1 MLRQVS
7 VWTIG
12 GVACLAALCWANG
25 WMAGG
30 MAWGQGVVNESARQL
45 PLAYEVDVVV
55 VGGSTGAVA
64 AAVEAAKAGAKVFLA
79 APRPY
84 LGEDMTATLR
94 LWLEEGEEPAS
105 PLARAIYHDPVVYRP
120 ALVPNRL
127 KCTYQADRPSA
138 LRHRD
143 TEPPSLLTDGKF
155 GHAPTESV
163 EYAGDVTLILDLLAP
178 QLAEEVRL
186 IAYQREG
193 RDGFKVESMAA
204 AVSDDAKA
212 WRAVG
217 MARNDASA
225 ELFGTAGDPC
235 VVLAVPIKA
244 KTRYV
249 RLVVKKAADAE
260 RILLGEVMVAGP
272 DKGEPR
278 RPSRPGMPRPLHVK
292 KVLDDALVSA
302 GVSFLFSCYPS
313 DVLRDARGQPCG
325 IVMANRAGRQA
336 VVGKVMIDATHRG
349 VVARLAGA
357 KFRPYPAGVH
367 TFQRVVIGGQP
378 RSGEGIAG
386 VREIEPPFLGPFPNR
401 AKTSS
406 GVFRVFEY
414 TLRLAVADD
423 SFAALAAADRQA
435 RQRTYHPEQ
444 QFTSDVLWE
453 VPPDSMF
460 GQQAGT
466 EGTPLGQLPLGAFRP
481 KGVERLWVLSG
492 VADVSRAQATQ
503 LLRPVHL
510 IDWGQRIGKA
520 AAADAGQ
527 LPRPQGAHLPGE
539 AAAVPA
545 ASGDV
550 RELLEGIRPGQ
561 VVQRVPQE
569 ARALPVLGQYDVVV
583 IGGGT
588 AGAPAAIAAARQ
600 GARTLVVEYLSGLGG
615 VGTTGA
621 ISSYYWG
628 NRVGFT
634 KEVAGGATAWV
645 IEQKCQWYL
654 DELSKA
660 KGEVWFGGIGCGALV
675 DGSHVTGAVV
685 ATPQGRGVVLAK
697 AVIDATGNAD
707 VAAAAGA
714 PCVYTDQSEFA
725 MQGTGLPPRQLGA
738 SYTNTDFTIVDETD
752 MVDLWHIFVR
762 AKDKYPNAFDQGQLV
777 DTRERRRIVGDFTLS
792 LLDEINGRTFPD
804 SIVRAYSNFDTHGY
818 TVDPCLL
825 LEHPL
830 TKGFYVYVPYRC
842 LLPRN
847 LEGLLVAGIGMSVHR
862 DALPLVR
869 MQADIQNQGYAAGV
883 AAAMA
888 ARQGIAPRRIDVRVL
903 QKHLVEIG
911 NLPESVLTD
920 QDSYPLP
927 AEQIGEAVRTF
938 GAEEGHGAAV
948 ILAHPKDA
956 YPLVRQAYQAAEG
969 KAKLA
974 YAKLLAVLGD
984 AAGLDTLL
992 EAVRST
998 PQWDKGWNYRGSG
1011 QFGYAMSPLDNLVV
1025 AIGLTRRA
1033 EGVPVIVEKLGQL
1046 SAESD
1051 FSHHRAAAL
1060 ALELIGHP
1068 SAAPALAEHLRKPGM
1083 TGFAHTSLDRARALD
1098 PPSEDVHSVVTRRD
1112 SLRELVVAR
1121 ALYRCG
1127 DYQGLGR
1134 QILEQYARDLRGHLA
1149 RHARAV
1155 LAEPPRARE
1164 SAPPGR

>member
-1 MLRQVS
+1 MFRRASAMVC
-7 VWTIG
+7 VWATRT
-12 GVACLAALCWANG
+12 AALGVGLVAIG
-25 WMAGG
+25 AG
-30 MAWGQGVVNESARQL
+30 MAWGAEAVNESARQL
-45 PLAYEVDVVV
+45 PLAYQVDVVV

-64 AAVEAAKAGAKVFLA
+64 AAVEAAQAGAQVFLA

-94 LWLEEGEEPAS
+94 LWLEEGEQPTA
-105 PLARAIYHDPVVYRP
+105 PLAKAIYHDPVVFRP
-120 ALVPNRL
+120 GLSPNRL
-127 KCTYQADRPSA
+127 KCTYQADQPSA
-138 LRHRD
+138 PRHRD
-143 TEPPSLLTDGKF
+143 TEPPSMLTDGKF

-163 EYAGDVTLILDLLAP
+163 EYADDVTLVVDLLAL
-178 QLAEEVRL
+178 QQAEEVRL

-193 RDGFKVESMAA
+193 GDGFKVESVTAS
-204 AVSDDAKA
+204 VSDDAKT
-212 WRAVG
+212 WRPVG
-217 MARNDASA
+217 TARNDPRA
-225 ELFGTAGDPC
+225 ELYGTAGDPC
-235 VVLAVPIKA
+235 VVLTLPLRT

-249 RLVVKKAADAE
+249 KLAVKKAADAS
-260 RILLGEVMVAGP
+260 RILLGELEVTGP
-272 DKGEPR
+272 AKPSGQT
-278 RPSRPGMPRPLHVK
+278 PSRPAIPRPMHVK
-292 KVLDDALVSA
+292 KTLDDALVSA
-302 GVSFLFSCYPS
+302 GVPFLFSCYPT
-313 DVLRDARGQPCG
+313 DLLRDAAGQPCG

-336 VVGKVMIDATHRG
+336 VEAKVIIDATSRG

-357 KFRPYPAGVH
+357 KFRAYPAGGH

-378 RSGEGIAG
+378 RSGEEIVA
-386 VREIEPPFLGPFPNR
+386 VREIQPPFVGPFPNR

-406 GVFRVFEY
+406 GIFRIFEY
-414 TLRLAVADD
+414 TLRLPMADD
-423 SFAALAAADRQA
+423 SVASWAAADRRA
-435 RQRTYHPEQ
+435 RLVTYHPEQ

-453 VPPDSMF
+453 LPPDSMF
-460 GQQAGT
+460 GQAAAT
-466 EGTPLGQLPLGAFRP
+466 EGTPVDQLPLGAFRP

-492 VADVSRAQATQ
+492 VADVPRSVAPT

-510 IDWGQRIGKA
+510 IDWGGRIGQA
-520 AAADAGQ
+520 AAGEARKLAK
-527 LPRPQGAHLPGE
+527 PQGATLPGE
-539 AAAVPA
+539 PVAVPA

-550 RELLEGIRPGQ
+550 RELLDGVRPGQ
-561 VVQRVPQE
+561 VATRVPQN
-569 ARALPVLGQYDVVV
+569 ARAVPVLGRYDVVV

-654 DELSKA
+654 EELTKA

-675 DGSHVTGAVV
+675 DGTHVTGAVV

-697 AVIDATGNAD
+697 VVIDATGNAD

-752 MVDLWHIFVR
+752 MVDVWHIFVR

-777 DTRERRRIVGDFTLS
+777 DTRERRRIVGDFTLT

-818 TVDPCLL
+818 TVDPYLL

-830 TKGFYVYVPYRC
+830 EKGFYVYVPYRC

-888 ARQGIAPRRIDVRVL
+888 ARQGITPRRIDVRAL

-920 QDSYPLP
+920 RDSFPPPLERIS
-927 AEQIGEAVRTF
+927 AAVKSF
-938 GAEEGHGAAV
+938 GTEEGRGAAV
-948 ILAHPKDA
+948 ILAHPQGA
-956 YPLVRQAYQAAEG
+956 LPLVREAYRKSEG
-969 KAKLA
+969 PSKLA

-984 AAGLDTLL
+984 ATGLETLL
-992 EAVRST
+992 AAVRET
-998 PQWDKGWNYRGSG
+998 PGWDKGWNYRGSG
-1011 QFGYAMSPLDNLVV
+1011 QFGYAMSPLDNLLV
-1025 AIGLTRRA
+1025 ALGLTRRSEA
-1033 EGVPVIVEKLGQL
+1033 VPVIVEKLRQL

-1068 SAAPALAEHLRKPGM
+1068 SAAPALAEHLQKPGM
-1083 TGFAHTSLDRARALD
+1083 TGFAHTTLERARALD
-1098 PPSEDVHSVVTRRD
+1098 PPTEGVHSVVTRRD

-1134 QILEQYARDLRGHLA
+1134 KILEQYAQDLRGHLA

-1155 LAEPPRARE
+1155 LAEPARPPAPVAPRR
-1164 SAPPGR
+1164 

>member
-1 MLRQVS
+1 MSQHASTIRRVGAAGLAV
-7 VWTIG
+7 VWLAAVG
-12 GVACLAALCWANG
+12 FAPGVARPEGA
-25 WMAGG
+25 
-30 MAWGQGVVNESARQL
+30 VNESARQI
-45 PLAYEVDVVV
+45 PVAYQVDVAV

-64 AAVEAAKAGAKVFLA
+64 AAVEAAQAGAKVFLA

-84 LGEDMTATLR
+84 LGDDMTATLR
-94 LWLEEGEEPAS
+94 LWLEEGEEPTS
-105 PLARAIYHDPVVYRP
+105 PLAKAIYQDPVVFRP
-120 ALVPNRL
+120 AVSPNRL
-127 KCTYQADRPSA
+127 RCKYQADRPSA
-138 LRHRD
+138 PRHRD
-143 TEPPSLLTDGKF
+143 TEPPSMLTDGKF

-163 EYAGDVTLILDLLAP
+163 EYADDVTLVIDLFAP
-178 QLAEEVRL
+178 QPAEELRL

-193 RDGFKVESMAA
+193 GDGFKVDQITV
-204 AVSDDAKA
+204 AVSDDAKS
-212 WRAVG
+212 WRPLG
-217 MARNDASA
+217 TARNDPSA
-225 ELFGTAGDPC
+225 ELYGTAGDPC
-235 VVLAVPIKA
+235 VVLTVPIRT

-249 RLVVKKAADAE
+249 KLAVKKAADAS
-260 RILLGEVMVAGP
+260 RILLGELEVTGP
-272 DKGEPR
+272 AKTPPPV
-278 RPSRPGMPRPLHVK
+278 PSRPAIPRPMHVK
-292 KVLDDALVSA
+292 KTLDDALVSA
-302 GVSFLFSCYPS
+302 GVPFLFSCYPT
-313 DVLRDARGQPCG
+313 DVLRDAAGRPCG
-325 IVMANRAGRQA
+325 VVMANRAGRQA
-336 VVGKVMIDATHRG
+336 VVAKVIIDATPRG

-357 KFRPYPAGVH
+357 RFRPYPAGLH

-378 RSGEGIAG
+378 RSGEEIVA
-386 VREIEPPFLGPFPNR
+386 VREIQPPFRGPFPNR

-406 GVFRVFEY
+406 GTFRIFEY
-414 TLRLAVADD
+414 TLRLPMADD
-423 SFAALAAADRQA
+423 SFASLAAADRRA
-435 RQRTYHPEQ
+435 RLVTYHPEQ

-453 VPPDSMF
+453 VPPDSVF
-460 GQQAGT
+460 GQEAGS
-466 EGTPLGQLPLGAFRP
+466 EGTAVGQLPPGAFRP
-481 KGVERLWVLSG
+481 QGVERLWVLSG
-492 VADVSRAQATQ
+492 VADVPRSLATG

-510 IDWGQRIGKA
+510 IAWGQRIGRA
-520 AAADAGQ
+520 AAEEARKVPD
-527 LPRPQGAHLPGE
+527 PQKVHLAGE
-539 AAAVPA
+539 AVASPA
-545 ASGDV
+545 ANGDV
-550 RELLEGIRPGQ
+550 RELLEGVRPGRGET
-561 VVQRVPQE
+561 RVPQQ
-569 ARALPVLGQYDVVV
+569 ARAVPVLGRYDVVV

-654 DELSKA
+654 EELTKA

-697 AVIDATGNAD
+697 VVIDATGNAD

-714 PCVYTDQSEFA
+714 PCVYTDEREFA

-752 MVDLWHIFVR
+752 MVDVWHIFVR
-762 AKDKYPNAFDQGQLV
+762 AKDKYPNAFDQGQLI
-777 DTRERRRIVGDFTLS
+777 DTRERRRIVGDFTLT

-818 TVDPCLL
+818 TIDPYLL

-830 TKGFYVYVPYRC
+830 EKGFYVYVPYRC
-842 LLPRN
+842 LLPKN

-888 ARQGIAPRRIDVRVL
+888 ARQGIAPRRIDVRAL

-911 NLPESVLTD
+911 NLPESVLAD
-920 QDSYPLP
+920 QDSYPMP
-927 AEQIGEAVRTF
+927 AERIAAAVKSF

-948 ILAHPKDA
+948 ILAHRDTA
-956 YPLVRQAYQAAEG
+956 LPLVREAYHKSEG
-969 KAKLA
+969 PSKLA

-984 AAGLDTLL
+984 ATGFETLL
-992 EAVRST
+992 AAVRDT
-998 PQWDKGWNYRGSG
+998 PEWDKGWNYRGSG

-1025 AIGLTRRA
+1025 ALGLTRRPEA
-1033 EGVPVIVEKLGQL
+1033 VPVIVEKLRKL

-1060 ALELIGHP
+1060 ALELIAHP
-1068 SAAPALAEHLRKPGM
+1068 SAAAALAEHLKKPGM
-1083 TGFAHTSLDRARALD
+1083 TGFAHTSLQRARALD
-1098 PPSEDVHSVVTRRD
+1098 PPTEGVHSVVSRRD

-1127 DYQGLGR
+1127 DFQGLGR
-1134 QILEQYARDLRGHLA
+1134 KILEQYAQDLRGHLA
-1149 RHARAV
+1149 RHAQAV
-1155 LAEPPRARE
+1155 LAK
-1164 SAPPGR
+1164 APGSDKPTGVRR